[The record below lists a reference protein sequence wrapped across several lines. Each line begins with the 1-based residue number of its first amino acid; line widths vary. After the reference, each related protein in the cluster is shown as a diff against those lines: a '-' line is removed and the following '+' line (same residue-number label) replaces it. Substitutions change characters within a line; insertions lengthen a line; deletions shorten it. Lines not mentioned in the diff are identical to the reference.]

1 MNCRQQAP
9 VAQLD
14 RASASGAE
22 GHRFESCR
30 ARQLFRPFFSTKRA
44 FFVEFSLAVLPEA
57 VALPSGQTRSE
68 IAAKPPF
75 GAPKVS
81 RTVSTPPGPPPRWG
95 PSRQSPDFRPG
106 RSPAVLALQLA
117 GHARLDATSACSWA
131 TAPPPHATIT
141 TTPGPAAQTTAAGDR
156 RSRAAPAAVRAASGA
171 RAAAAHAGGADSGA
185 PGPHPRGPAGRP
197 GHVRQSGDDL
207 AGRET
212 AGLHPQ
218 KTVSSNGADYRRSSN
233 RCQSSIAKVY
243 QSE

>member
-81 RTVSTPPGPPPRWG
+81 RTVSTPPVR
-95 PSRQSPDFRPG
+95 RP
-106 RSPAVLALQLA
+106 A
-117 GHARLDATSACSWA
+117 G
-131 TAPPPHATIT
+131 
-141 TTPGPAAQTTAAGDR
+141 
-156 RSRAAPAAVRAASGA
+156 VRAASPPTSDP
-171 RAAAAHAGGADSGA
+171 ADLPPSWPFSSRDTRGSTRHQLA
-185 PGPHPRGPAGRP
+185 PGQRHRRP
-197 GHVRQSGDDL
+197 TRRSRQHRVRRLKQRR
-207 AGRET
+207 RET
-212 AGLHPQ
+212 GEVAPRQQRYGRHPVLAPQLHTLAALIQEHPDR
-218 KTVSSNGADYRRSSN
+218 TLADLQVALGTSASLATIWRAVK
-233 RCQSSIAKVY
+233 QLGFTLKKL
-243 QSE
+243 